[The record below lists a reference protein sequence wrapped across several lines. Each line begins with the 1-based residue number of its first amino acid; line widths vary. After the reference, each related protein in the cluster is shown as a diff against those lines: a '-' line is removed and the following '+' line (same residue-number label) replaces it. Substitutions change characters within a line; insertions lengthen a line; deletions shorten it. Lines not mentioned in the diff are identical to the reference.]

1 LLAFNTNFDHCT
13 EWDKD
18 IYVYM
23 LIHSRERL
31 LHYLPLNIHSLG
43 NTGLTA
49 ELSIGGIVLES
60 AQQQNKHKPKI
71 VYISIMESGGQ
82 RNLYYQGGGLI

>member
-1 LLAFNTNFDHCT
+1 M
-13 EWDKD
+13 
-18 IYVYM
+18 YM

-31 LHYLPLNIHSLG
+31 LHYLPLNVHSLG

-60 AQQQNKHKPKI
+60 AQQQNKHKAA
-71 VYISIMESGGQ
+71 
-82 RNLYYQGGGLI
+82 